1 MVVICLFKVAFNIL
15 CATFNAVITYHFFS
29 SSFSGTTSTTGCS
42 ISVVVITPSGVGV
55 IVSPLAIVLGLG
67 LPKSFLFLRF
77 FFCIVHKIKAY

>member
-55 IVSPLAIVLGLG
+55 IVSPYILGVF
-67 LPKSFLFLRF
+67 FLFVGALLLEYVNHSHCF
-77 FFCIVHKIKAY
+77 QLS